1 MTVTWR
7 FVPFDALTTTELY
20 EVLQLRTEVFVME
33 QAGIYQDMDGSD
45 HAAVHVLGTAGG
57 QLVAYAR
64 CFPAGVKFAEA
75 SIGRVIT
82 RQSQRGSGL
91 GHALIRQAIVCV
103 FAQWGAQPLRIGA
116 QPGSISFMRSTGSPQ
131 QESPTSKTAFR
142 TSRCCA
148 RFDIQELTMISD
160 FKGKTAVL
168 TGAGSGFGLECARI
182 GARLGMNLV
191 LADVQQDALDKAAA
205 EMTAAG
211 AQVLA
216 VRLDVSK
223 AAEVEAL
230 GAAVLA
236 RFGAPHLVFNNA
248 GVGAGGLIW
257 ENTLKDWEW
266 VIGVNLMGVAH
277 GVRVFTPM
285 MLEAAKQDPAWQGH
299 IVNTASMAGLLNAPN
314 MGIYNVSKHAV
325 VSLSETLYQDLALVT
340 DQISASVL
348 CPFFVPTGISQSQ
361 RNRPEELPA
370 AKPTRSQ
377 LIGQAMSDKAVG
389 SGKVTAADVAQKV
402 FDAIA
407 ANQFYIYSHPKAIGS
422 VQTRLEDILQARNPT
437 NPFAHKP
444 EIGEELKKALRE
456 A

>member
-1 MTVTWR
+1 
-7 FVPFDALTTTELY
+7 
-20 EVLQLRTEVFVME
+20 
-33 QAGIYQDMDGSD
+33 
-45 HAAVHVLGTAGG
+45 
-57 QLVAYAR
+57 
-64 CFPAGVKFAEA
+64 
-75 SIGRVIT
+75 
-82 RQSQRGSGL
+82 
-91 GHALIRQAIVCV
+91 
-103 FAQWGAQPLRIGA
+103 
-116 QPGSISFMRSTGSPQ
+116 
-131 QESPTSKTAFR
+131 
-142 TSRCCA
+142 
-148 RFDIQELTMISD
+148 MISE

-182 GARLGMNLV
+182 GAKLGMNLV
-191 LADVQQDALDKAAA
+191 LADVQQDALDKATA

-216 VRLDVSK
+216 FRLDVSK

-236 RFGAPHLVFNNA
+236 RFGAPHFVFNNA

-285 MLEAAKQDPAWQGH
+285 MLEAARKDPAWQGH

-325 VSLSETLYQDLALVT
+325 VSMSETLYQDLALVT

-361 RNRPEELPA
+361 RNRPDELPA
-370 AKPTRSQ
+370 AKPTKSQ

-456 A
+456 EA